1 MKSLL
6 CLSTLVVVCGV
17 TGLDFS
23 LISGVANAAVA
34 ANAEAVP
41 RSTFEDGGT
50 APLPSSELLIPGPLR
65 SLLRMAGISQQI
77 SHDDV
82 LPLLAWNVSALG
94 YQGSDHPTEY
104 LILLSRYV
112 AQARELAALAGSE
125 GVIRV
130 SGCEDAAPLLHILG
144 YRIVSKCGQPQTSLL
159 TADAERA
166 FLTIDSGFPLTE
178 LEQTVE
184 GGKPFEYPF
193 ASTRV
198 PVLFSE
204 REWINA
210 GKKNHRDSKELV
222 DAILSDHSIARLYW
236 ALSKMDPETRN
247 YLQHSFGIGGL
258 VPYGALL
265 DFYGSHIC
273 IRRGRVLLPGGS
285 EADSTWEDLVG
296 ASPATPADFIPRL
309 LSKDK
314 GWLVA
319 YFDVLASVSRRQEVY
334 FTKAGRMQRFFSAM
348 RTPTPSTSATA
359 GVFRPAPW
367 LLLLVS
373 QTQWDSQGE
382 PLVPGGIEV
391 WREILPRWKDASR
404 ALRERGR
411 RPIKNAE
418 DLMED
423 LFAVSRDNIDDGP
436 LQAYLALSELD
447 SRRSPGH
454 PLAPETVRL
463 MCLKF
468 GDFSDQYRI
477 FSEFPQ
483 LSDAS
488 ITLFLDIAERVGK
501 IPNPARGDALGIIQ
515 ANIGIW
521 QILARQGQ
529 IPTRQLDESWQSVVK
544 PFSRARSPSQV
555 YDASRI
561 SLVRLF
567 RSVTGSSA
575 VSQDEIVEL
584 LAGPQQNTAEGKKVH
599 SDLADKI
606 HSVLDGQRL
615 VSLDTLIALGDALK
629 EKADGKPPEEYLLH
643 MAGELHEFQMPQAI
657 FTKSERT
664 EWAPTIYNNHHT
676 DLEMRTN
683 VGEALNSSKA
693 SRAQLEEAR
702 GQLTPFL
709 RDILVGL
716 NYAYYE
722 PPGAQVLHNNP
733 LFVRSHD
740 FSAETVEGIK
750 AIWQAPQLFGVGN
763 PAGGGAH
770 FVGSMAD
777 LPYVLAELE
786 QDFIAPRNVQALIWQ
801 ELVPSLLSSAVLP
814 RWWTVSPEE
823 LHAVTL
829 YQRAGEELLT
839 ASATDGELR
848 AKVMVVLADRVLPR
862 RSEQIEQALRSGQ
875 PSEILADFTPADS
888 FYLTAEFERRYP
900 EETGSWGTAG
910 KELRNLRRQHAEAVN
925 WKRLS
930 QDFGIPHP
938 TLSHNYGLELLNVPP
953 LPAFSGFAS
962 RLLAES
968 WDSSNLYWAR
978 LADETGYPPVALNQL
993 VPELTREMV
1002 ERIFATDLED
1012 WPAILRALRETGD
1025 GFRKRNIASLTSIQS
1040 ARPEDSSSR
1049 REVQRVTQ
1057 H

>member
-6 CLSTLVVVCGV
+6 CLSALVVCGV

-23 LISGVANAAVA
+23 LMSGVASAAAVT
-34 ANAEAVP
+34 NAKAVP
-41 RSTFEDGGT
+41 TSTLADGSD
-50 APLPSSELLIPGPLR
+50 PSQASELLIPGPLR

-77 SHDDV
+77 SRDDV
-82 LPLLAWNVSALG
+82 FPLLAWNVSTLG
-94 YQGSDHPTEY
+94 YQGGDHPTEY
-104 LILLSRYV
+104 LILLTRYV

-144 YRIVSKCGQPQTSLL
+144 YRIASKCGQPQTSLL

-184 GGKPFEYPF
+184 GGKSFEYPF

-198 PVLFSE
+198 PVLFGE
-204 REWINA
+204 RQWIAA
-210 GKKNHRDSKELV
+210 GKKNRGDSKELV
-222 DAILSDHSIARLYW
+222 DAILGDRSIARLYW

-247 YLQHSFGIGGL
+247 YLQRSLGIRSL
-258 VPYGALL
+258 VPHGALL

-273 IRRGRVLLPGGS
+273 IRRGRVLLPGGP
-285 EADSTWEDLVG
+285 EADSAWEGLVG

-319 YFDVLASVSRRQEVY
+319 YFDVLATVSRRQGVY
-334 FTKAGRMQRFFSAM
+334 FTNAHRLQRFFAAM
-348 RTPTPSTSATA
+348 PTPTPSTSATSGA
-359 GVFRPAPW
+359 FRPAPW
-367 LLLLVS
+367 LFLLVS
-373 QTQWDSQGE
+373 QTQWDPRGE
-382 PLVPGGIEV
+382 PLVPGGIEI

-404 ALRERGR
+404 ALRERER

-423 LFAVSRDNIDDGP
+423 MFAISRESTEDGP

-454 PLAPETVRL
+454 ALAAETVRL

-468 GDFSDQYRI
+468 SDFSDQYRI

-488 ITLFLDIAERVGK
+488 ILLFLDIADRVGK
-501 IPNPARGDALGIIQ
+501 IPNPSRSDALGIFQ
-515 ANIGIW
+515 ANMGIW

-529 IPTRQLDESWQSVVK
+529 IPTLQLDESWQNVVK
-544 PFSRARSPSQV
+544 PFSRVRSASQV
-555 YDASRI
+555 YDAGRI
-561 SLVRLF
+561 SLARLF
-567 RSVTGSSA
+567 RSVSGSPA

-599 SDLADKI
+599 RDLADRI
-606 HSVLDGQRL
+606 NSVLDGQRL
-615 VSLDTLIALGDALK
+615 VSLDTLIALGDALR
-629 EKADGKPPEEYLLH
+629 EEADGKPPEEYLIY
-643 MAGELHEFQMPQAI
+643 MAGELHEFQMPQPI
-657 FTKSERT
+657 FTNRERT
-664 EWAPTIYNNHHT
+664 EWAASIYNNHHT

-683 VGEALNSSKA
+683 VERVLKSTKV
-693 SRAQLEEAR
+693 SRSQLEEAR

-722 PPGAQVLHNNP
+722 PPGAQALHNNP

-740 FSAETVEGIK
+740 FSGETVEGIK
-750 AIWQAPQLFGVGN
+750 AIWQAPQPFGAGN

-801 ELVPSLLSSAVLP
+801 ELVPSLLASAVLP

-829 YQRAGEELLT
+829 YQQAGEELLT
-839 ASATDGELR
+839 TSARDEKLR
-848 AKVMVVLADRVLPR
+848 VKVMAILSDRILPR
-862 RSEQIEQALRSGQ
+862 RSEKIEQALRSGQ
-875 PSEILADFTPADS
+875 PAEILADFTPADA
-888 FYLTAEFERRYP
+888 FYLTVEFERSYP
-900 EETGSWGTAG
+900 GETGSSGTAG
-910 KELRNLRRQHAEAVN
+910 QELRDLRRLHPEVVN

-938 TLSHNYGLELLNVPP
+938 TLSYTYGLELLNVPP

-1012 WPAILRALRETGD
+1012 WPAILRALRETGE
-1025 GFRKRNIASLTSIQS
+1025 GFRKRNVASSTSIRD
-1040 ARPEDSSSR
+1040 ARPEDSSSMGKI
-1049 REVQRVTQ
+1049 QRVTR

>member
-1 MKSLL
+1 MKSFL
-6 CLSTLVVVCGV
+6 CLSALVVCGV

-23 LISGVANAAVA
+23 LISSVASAAVVANAK
-34 ANAEAVP
+34 AVP
-41 RSTFEDGGT
+41 TSTIPGG
-50 APLPSSELLIPGPLR
+50 AAASPASELLIPGPLR

-77 SHDDV
+77 SRDDV
-82 LPLLAWNVSALG
+82 FPLLAWNVSTLG
-94 YQGSDHPTEY
+94 YQGGDHPTEY
-104 LILLSRYV
+104 LILLTRYV

-166 FLTIDSGFPLTE
+166 FLTMDSGFPLTE

-184 GGKPFEYPF
+184 GGKPFEYTF

-198 PVLFSE
+198 PILFSE
-204 REWINA
+204 REWIAA
-210 GKKNHRDSKELV
+210 GKKNRRDSKELV
-222 DAILSDHSIARLYW
+222 DAVLSDHSIARLYW

-247 YLQHSFGIGGL
+247 YLQRSLGIRNL

-273 IRRGRVLLPGGS
+273 IRRGRVVLPGAP
-285 EADSTWEDLVG
+285 EADSTWEGLVG
-296 ASPATPADFIPRL
+296 ASPVTPADFIPRL

-319 YFDVLASVSRRQEVY
+319 YFDVLATVSRRQAVY
-334 FTKAGRMQRFFSAM
+334 FTNAQRLQRFFAAM
-348 RTPTPSTSATA
+348 PTPTPSTSATS

-367 LLLLVS
+367 LFLLVS
-373 QTQWDSQGE
+373 QTQWDPRGE
-382 PLVPGGIEV
+382 PLVPGGIEI

-411 RPIKNAE
+411 SPIKNAE

-423 LFAVSRDNIDDGP
+423 MFAISRESTEDGP

-454 PLAPETVRL
+454 ALAPETVRL

-488 ITLFLDIAERVGK
+488 ILLFLDIAERVGK
-501 IPNPARGDALGIIQ
+501 IANPARSDALGIIQ

-529 IPTRQLDESWQSVVK
+529 IPTLQLDESWQNVVK
-544 PFSRARSPSQV
+544 PFSRVRSASQV
-555 YDASRI
+555 YDAGRI
-561 SLVRLF
+561 SLARLF

-575 VSQDEIVEL
+575 VSQDGIVGL
-584 LAGPQQNTAEGKKVH
+584 LAGPQQNAAEGKKVH
-599 SDLADKI
+599 RDLADKI
-606 HSVLDGQRL
+606 NSVLDGQRL
-615 VSLDTLIALGDALK
+615 VSLDTLIALGDALG

-643 MAGELHEFQMPQAI
+643 MAGELHEFQMPQPI
-657 FTKSERT
+657 FTNSERT
-664 EWAPTIYNNHHT
+664 EWAASIYNNHHT

-683 VGEALNSSKA
+683 VGGVLKSTKA

-722 PPGAQVLHNNP
+722 PPGAQALHNNP

-740 FSAETVEGIK
+740 FSGETVEGIK
-750 AIWQAPQLFGVGN
+750 GIWQAPQLFGAGN

-801 ELVPSLLSSAVLP
+801 ELVPTLLASAVLP

-829 YQRAGEELLT
+829 YQQAGEELLT
-839 ASATDGELR
+839 TSARDEKLR
-848 AKVMVVLADRVLPR
+848 VKVMTILSDRILPR
-862 RSEQIEQALRSGQ
+862 RSEKIEQTLRSGQ
-875 PSEILADFTPADS
+875 PSEILADFTPADA
-888 FYLTAEFERRYP
+888 FYLTGEFERRYP
-900 EETGSWGTAG
+900 EETGSLGTAG
-910 KELRNLRRQHAEAVN
+910 QELRDLRLLHPEAVN
-925 WKRLS
+925 WNRLS

-938 TLSHNYGLELLNVPP
+938 TLSYTYGLELLNVPP

-1012 WPAILRALRETGD
+1012 WPAILRAMRETGE
-1025 GFRKRNIASLTSIQS
+1025 GFRKRNVASLTSIRD
-1040 ARPEDSSSR
+1040 ARPEDSNSR
-1049 REVQRVTQ
+1049 QKVQRVTR